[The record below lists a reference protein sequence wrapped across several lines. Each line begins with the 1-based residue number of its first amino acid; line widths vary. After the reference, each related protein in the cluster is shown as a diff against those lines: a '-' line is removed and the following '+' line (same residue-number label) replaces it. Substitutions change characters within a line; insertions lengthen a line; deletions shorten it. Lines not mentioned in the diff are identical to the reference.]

1 MLRFPTIQELQRVS
15 KNKEVE
21 KLNFDKSFLQAYW
34 TNKSRHHFERHQI
47 EAYSFGDQEREDYS
61 KSFRFHVR
69 LIFEKEKEIT
79 FTDNDLGIMTWDDAN
94 FVIEKLNQKL
104 EVFGITL
111 ENANKLIEEYRVPII
126 HRVSIT
132 QNK

>member
-47 EAYSFGDQEREDYS
+47 EAYYFGDQEREDYS
-61 KSFRFHVR
+61 KSFRFHAR

-79 FTDNDLGIMTWDDAN
+79 FTNNDLGTMTWVEAN
-94 FVIEKLNQKL
+94 KIIEKLNQNL
-104 EVFGITL
+104 ETVGITL
-111 ENANKLIEEYRVPII
+111 ENANKLIEEYRISKI
-126 HRVSIT
+126 SIAQT
-132 QNK
+132 K

>member
-21 KLNFDKSFLQAYW
+21 KLNFNRAFLQAYW
-34 TNKSRHHFERHQI
+34 TNKSRHHFERHKI
-47 EAYSFGDQEREDYS
+47 EVYYFGDQEREDYS

-69 LIFEKEKEIT
+69 LVFEKEKEIT
-79 FTDNDLGIMTWDDAN
+79 FTNNDLGLLTWDDAN

-104 EVFGITL
+104 EVFGETL
-111 ENANKLIEEYRVPII
+111 DNANKLIEEYRI
-126 HRVSIT
+126 SIAQT
-132 QNK
+132 K

>member
-47 EAYSFGDQEREDYS
+47 EAYYFGAQEREDYP
-61 KSFRFHVR
+61 KDFRFYVR
-69 LIFEKEKEIT
+69 LVFEKEKEII
-79 FTDNDLGIMTWDDAN
+79 FTDNDLGIMTWTKASRI
-94 FVIEKLNQKL
+94 IEKLNSDL
-104 EVFGITL
+104 EEIGITL
-111 ENANKLIEEYRVPII
+111 ENANKLIEEYRI

>member
-47 EAYSFGDQEREDYS
+47 EAYSFGDQERESYS
-61 KSFRFHVR
+61 KNYIFCVR
-69 LIFEKEKEIT
+69 LIFVADGKIT
-79 FTDNDLGIMTWDDAN
+79 FTDNDLGKMKWDEAN
-94 FVIEKLNQKL
+94 NIIEKLNQKL
-104 EVFGITL
+104 ETIGITL
-111 ENANKLIEEYRVPII
+111 ENANNLINEY
-126 HRVSIT
+126 IT
-132 QNK
+132 HDK

>member
-21 KLNFDKSFLQAYW
+21 KLNFNKAFLQAYW

-47 EAYSFGDQEREDYS
+47 EAYYFGAQEREDYS

-79 FTDNDLGIMTWDDAN
+79 FTDNDLGIMTWDEAN
-94 FVIEKLNQKL
+94 KNIEKLNQKL
-104 EVFGITL
+104 EAVGITL
-111 ENANKLIEEYRVPII
+111 ENANKLIEEYRIS
-126 HRVSIT
+126 RVSIT